1 LVEKGQLNT
10 KRLLTRGSYMEV
22 VRIEL
27 NKGYEEGNLVL
38 SCYWCN
44 NAKTDEFT
52 ATEFKP
58 IGELIGQTLKA
69 RLNDS

>member
-1 LVEKGQLNT
+1 
-10 KRLLTRGSYMEV
+10 MEV